1 MTPSRP
7 PLLWDRGGTQALLR
21 KCKDHS
27 LHWVEECGVVASHEF
42 HDCTAWLDST
52 VNNLCSQPKLSPS
65 GLKDPTEQSFHL
77 FTSRQP
83 HLCPVLIFTRAIF
96 TMLVGYSALFWR
108 LESTEH
114 SGTNGYESASLQM
127 LLTDHVSTLGWG
139 EYILE
144 EWASRIT
151 EDSYIEISQ

>member
-7 PLLWDRGGTQALLR
+7 PLLWDCGDTQALLR

-65 GLKDPTEQSFHL
+65 GLKDPTEQKLSFVHL
-77 FTSRQP
+77 KVAS
-83 HLCPVLIFTRAIF
+83 LCAPVLIFTGAVF
-96 TMLVGYSALFWR
+96 TMLVGYSALF
-108 LESTEH
+108 
-114 SGTNGYESASLQM
+114 
-127 LLTDHVSTLGWG
+127 
-139 EYILE
+139 
-144 EWASRIT
+144 
-151 EDSYIEISQ
+151 